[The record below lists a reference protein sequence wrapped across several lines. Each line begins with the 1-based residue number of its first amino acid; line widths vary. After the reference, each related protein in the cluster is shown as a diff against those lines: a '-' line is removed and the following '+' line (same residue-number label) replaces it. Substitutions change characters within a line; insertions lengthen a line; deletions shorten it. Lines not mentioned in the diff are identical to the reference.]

1 MVFRKPAITGKTS
14 QAIALLHFYDKFY
27 SKNFLDFPE
36 TFQNVWKF
44 LGCLEILQAVQKLSS
59 LCRNFPDCLKT
70 SQTVRKLSKL
80 SLVIFIHRHLSKLDF
95 ISCHPFFIHFHPPS
109 SIFINFIY
117 FYQFTYFYGHHGHHD
132 HHV

>member
-1 MVFRKPAITGKTS
+1 MFRKPAITGKTS
-14 QAIALLHFYDKFY
+14 QAIAPLNFYDKFY
-27 SKNFLDFPE
+27 SKNFLDCPE

-59 LCRNFPDCLKT
+59 LCINFPDCLKT

-95 ISCHPFFIHFHPPS
+95 ISCHPFFYPFSSTFIHFHQFHLLLSIYLFLRPS
-109 SIFINFIY
+109 WSS
-117 FYQFTYFYGHHGHHD
+117 
-132 HHV
+132 